1 MAQSEYER
9 QDAVT
14 RGILE
19 TMRQFKTDPTP
30 LDIAM
35 RVTAETLKE
44 RRDIHGKGK

>member
-1 MAQSEYER
+1 MAQSDYEK

-19 TMRQFKTDPTP
+19 TMRQYKTDPTP

-44 RRDIHGKGK
+44 RRSTHHG

>member
-1 MAQSEYER
+1 MAQSDYER

-19 TMRQFKTDPTP
+19 TMRQYKTDPTP

-44 RRDIHGKGK
+44 RRNTHHG